1 MIVLSILKMLVVRF
15 LTDQTAFLCEQ
26 LNVYTLEGKQ
36 NEFSFFFLFR
46 FSVLSSCRGQ
56 NEI

>member
-1 MIVLSILKMLVVRF
+1 MLVVRF